1 MFRAVAPG
9 ARVERRATAPYALR
23 GGGDGSLAVV
33 VDRLALV
40 LGYPSGGR
48 ELSRLGEVLVQ
59 LEEALADLRGRRGRV
74 PGGAHGHRAA
84 QRLAAGPLQG
94 QPVCLRE
101 GAADVIRQR
110 EHERHVGGPV
120 RRVLKGE
127 AEEDG
132 GGGRSVGVA
141 EAEFAVGVERDA
153 DRQVGVAEAEPR
165 DRVGPGVL
173 DPRDAGQEAG
183 RVRAQR
189 PGAGRPIVDRDAQ
202 AEERIIELH
211 LLAAPGGR
219 VVEDVPVAQRA
230 VGAQLHRTG
239 AQSAERYGRAHPA
252 GRRDRFAVADLVQVA
267 VLAVEEQFLAIG
279 EGGVQRPPGV
289 DALDVEG
296 RPVAVLEAHLAPHEA
311 AVLEPQL
318 LQRVGRRRRGHRLAS
333 AGVVAALVHAG
344 GDARVCARSTGCAQA
359 NWSWPAAMNGSTG
372 RSSGR
377 SSPWG

>member
-1 MFRAVAPG
+1 M
-9 ARVERRATAPYALR
+9 
-23 GGGDGSLAVV
+23 
-33 VDRLALV
+33 
-40 LGYPSGGR
+40 
-48 ELSRLGEVLVQ
+48 
-59 LEEALADLRGRRGRV
+59 ADLRGGRGRV
-74 PGGAHGHRAA
+74 AGGAHGHRAA
-84 QRLAAGPLQG
+84 QGLAAGPLQG

-110 EHERHVGGPV
+110 EHEGHVDGPV

-127 AEEDG
+127 AEQDG

-141 EAEFAVGVERDA
+141 EAEFAVGVERDG
-153 DRQVGVAEAEPR
+153 DRQVGIGEPEPG
-165 DRVGPGVL
+165 DRAGAGVL
-173 DPRDAGQEAG
+173 DLRDAGQEAG

-189 PGAGRPIVDRDAQ
+189 PRAGGAVPDRDAQ
-202 AEERIIELH
+202 AEEGVVELH
-211 LLAAPGGR
+211 LLSAPGGR

-230 VGAQLHRTG
+230 VGAEFHRTG

-267 VLAVEEQFLAIG
+267 VLAVEEQFLAVG
-279 EGGVQRPPGV
+279 EGGVQRPPSV

-296 RPVAVLEAHLAPHEA
+296 RPVAILEAHVAPRQA
-311 AVLEPQL
+311 AVLELEPPQRL
-318 LQRVGRRRRGHRLAS
+318 GSWRRGHRLAS
-333 AGVVAALVHAG
+333 AGVVAALVRAG

-359 NWSWPAAMNGSTG
+359 NWSCPAAMNGSTG